1 MTKDIFSRKPNKN
14 HYDKDDKL
22 KFKKPVYVKDDLE
35 ILNRLL
41 KTYSATKR
49 NYQKKNFI
57 SGGRRKGSAYKT
69 SEQNQRVT
77 FKMSYSN
84 SIASH
89 DKYRKY
95 YMPQENKDYVAE
107 KPERFGMADD
117 EYDSH
122 KVPLNFKCIISPEC
136 QNINLK
142 MLAES
147 FIRRVENQTGYKLIW
162 QGCVHKDTEH
172 RHAHIVINGK
182 DKNGE
187 DVYFN
192 KDTIQLMRIMCSNAA
207 TQMIGGRT
215 AEQIEASKKNFIKA
229 KRWTA
234 LDEKMELLINENDFT
249 VSRKGL
255 PPEFE
260 SRLAYLSKLRLA
272 KIDWMKNTWEIS
284 KECKTVLQA
293 AGRYNTYLEEYGKNP
308 ERPLELY
315 MGGGVRGKVEK
326 VITFDKDEAW
336 NDAIIVDAGERRV
349 YVPVWQ
355 LQKENLQGK
364 TVSIRKTGNETKIS
378 RQVSDRNISVID

>member
-1 MTKDIFSRKPNKN
+1 MTKDIFTRKPNKN
-14 HYDKDDKL
+14 RYDKDDKL
-22 KFKKPVYVKDDLE
+22 KFKKPVYVRDDLE
-35 ILNRLL
+35 TLNRLL
-41 KTYSATKR
+41 KTYSAAKR
-49 NYQKKNFI
+49 NHQKKNFV
-57 SGGRRKGSAYKT
+57 SGGIRKGSAYKT

-84 SIASH
+84 SMASH
-89 DKYRKY
+89 DKYRKS
-95 YMPQENKDYVAE
+95 YMPQEHKDYVTE
-107 KPERFGMADD
+107 KPERFGMTDD
-117 EYDSH
+117 EYDGH
-122 KVPLNFKCIISPEC
+122 KVPLNFKCIISPES
-136 QNINLK
+136 QNMNLQ
-142 MLAES
+142 MLSES

-162 QGCVHKDTEH
+162 QGCVHNDTEH
-172 RHAHIVINGK
+172 RHAHIVINGR

-192 KDTIQLMRIMCSNAA
+192 KSTIQLMRIMCSNAA

-229 KRWTA
+229 KRWTE
-234 LDEKMELLINENDFT
+234 LDEKMESLVNENDFA

-255 PPEFE
+255 PPEYE
-260 SRLAYLSKLRLA
+260 SRLAYISKLKLA
-272 KIDWMKNTWEIS
+272 KIDWMKNAWEVS
-284 KECKTVLQA
+284 KEYKTVLQA

-315 MGGGVRGKVEK
+315 MGGGIKGKVEK

-336 NDAIIVDAGERRV
+336 NDAIIVDTGNRRV

-364 TVSIRKTGNETKIS
+364 TVSIRKTGSETKIS
-378 RQVSDRNISVID
+378 RQVSDRNISVIN

>member
-1 MTKDIFSRKPNKN
+1 MTKDIFTRKPNKN
-14 HYDKDDKL
+14 RYDKDDKL
-22 KFKKPVYVKDDLE
+22 KFKKPVYVRDDLE
-35 ILNRLL
+35 TLNRLL
-41 KTYSATKR
+41 KTYSSAKR
-49 NYQKKNFI
+49 NHQKKNFV

-84 SIASH
+84 SMASH
-89 DKYRKY
+89 DKYRQY

-107 KPERFGMADD
+107 KPERFGMTDD

-122 KVPLNFKCIISPEC
+122 KVPLNFKCIISPES
-136 QNINLK
+136 QNINLRT
-142 MLAES
+142 LAAS
-147 FIRRVENQTGYKLIW
+147 FIRRIENQTGYKLIW
-162 QGCVHKDTEH
+162 QGCVHNDTEH
-172 RHAHIVINGK
+172 RHAHVVINGR

-234 LDEKMELLINENDFT
+234 LDEKMESFVNENDFT

-260 SRLAYLSKLRLA
+260 SRLAYISKLKLA
-272 KIDWMKNTWEIS
+272 RIEWMKNTWEIS
-284 KECKTVLQA
+284 KEYKSVLQA

-315 MGGGVRGKVEK
+315 MGGGVKGKVEK

-336 NDAIIVDAGERRV
+336 NDAIIVVTGKRRV

-378 RQVSDRNISVID
+378 RQVSDRNISVIG